1 MVTLAKGR
9 KNKTIQDIDQGERMN
24 KKIKYAF
31 APVVLLALLIT
42 GCSSKETVTEEPT
55 MDTTTTVEN
64 TETLEESM
72 GEEGMSEEGMSE
84 EGTAHAAGH
93 HHLRGNGLKSME
105 SGYEIKLINETYK
118 AKKAANLEF
127 TLTKDGEILKEIP
140 IAHEYPVHL
149 VVVAKNLSWYSHIHP
164 VQDVNDP
171 QMKWVVPINFPY
183 DGEYRVIAQF
193 NQPMSDHEMSYAIGA
208 ELKVG
213 SGKFA
218 KEGILVPPFQATQQS
233 APSKFNVT
241 LDSEGPLTSEE
252 HTKSTFTVKD
262 SLGNPVSLGMYLK
275 AGAHIFGFRV
285 QDGAYVHLHGDLS
298 TGSDQILVDMEFTPG
313 PGKYRLF
320 VEFMAAGRVERTGFT
335 VDVA

>member
-9 KNKTIQDIDQGERMN
+9 ISKTIQNIDQGEKMN
-24 KKIKYAF
+24 KNIKYAF
-31 APVVLLALLIT
+31 VPVVFLALLIS

-55 MDTTTTVEN
+55 MGTTTTVEN

-72 GEEGMSEEGMSE
+72 GEEGMSEEG
-84 EGTAHAAGH
+84 TAHAAGH
-93 HHLRGNGLKSME
+93 HHLTGDGLKSME
-105 SGYEIKLINETYK
+105 SGYEIKLLNSTYK
-118 AKKAANLEF
+118 AKSAANLEF

-149 VVVAKNLSWYSHIHP
+149 VVVAKNLSWYTHIHP
-164 VQDVNDP
+164 VQDINDP

-241 LDSEGPLTSEE
+241 LDSEGPLTSET

-275 AGAHIFGFRV
+275 AGAHIIGFRV

-298 TGSDQILVDMEFTPG
+298 TGADQILVDMEFTPG

-320 VEFMAAGRVERTGFT
+320 VEFMADGGVERTGFT
-335 VDVA
+335 VDVS

>member
-1 MVTLAKGR
+1 
-9 KNKTIQDIDQGERMN
+9 MN
-24 KKIKYAF
+24 KSIKYAF
-31 APVVLLALLIT
+31 VPVVLLALLVT
-42 GCSSKETVTEEPT
+42 GCSSKETVTEESMT
-55 MDTTTTVEN
+55 DTTTSAEGTN
-64 TETLEESM
+64 TETV
-72 GEEGMSEEGMSE
+72 EEGMNEEGMDAE
-84 EGTAHAAGH
+84 EGTVHAAGH
-93 HHLRGNGLKSME
+93 HHLTGNGLKSME
-105 SGYEIKLINETYK
+105 SGYEIKLINATYK

-127 TLTKDGEILKEIP
+127 TLTKDGDALKEIP

-149 VVVAKNLSWYSHIHP
+149 VVVAKNLSWVTHIHP
-164 VQDVNDP
+164 VQDVKDANL
-171 QMKWVVPINFPY
+171 KWVVPINFPY

-262 SLGNPVSLGMYLK
+262 TAGNPVSLGMYLK
-275 AGAHIFGFRV
+275 AGAHILGFRV
-285 QDGAYVHLHGDLS
+285 EDGAYVHLHGDLS
-298 TGSDQILVDMEFTPG
+298 ASADQVLVDMEFTPG

-320 VEFMAAGRVERTGFT
+320 IEFMAAGGVERAGFT
-335 VDVA
+335 VDVS

>member
-9 KNKTIQDIDQGERMN
+9 ISKTIQNIDQGEKMN
-24 KKIKYAF
+24 KNIKYAF
-31 APVVLLALLIT
+31 VPVVLLALLIT
-42 GCSSKETVTEEPT
+42 GCSSKETVEPT

-72 GEEGMSEEGMSE
+72 SEEGMSA

-93 HHLRGNGLKSME
+93 HHLTGDGLKSMV
-105 SGYEIKLINETYK
+105 SGYEIKLINSTFK
-118 AKKAANLEF
+118 AKSAANLEF

-140 IAHEYPVHL
+140 ISHEYPVHL
-149 VVVAKNLSWYSHIHP
+149 VVVAKNLSWYTHIHP

-193 NQPMSDHEMSYAIGA
+193 NQPMSDHEMIYAIGA

-241 LDSEGPLTSEE
+241 LDA
-252 HTKSTFTVKD
+252 VVV
-262 SLGNPVSLGMYLK
+262 PV
-275 AGAHIFGFRV
+275 IF
-285 QDGAYVHLHGDLS
+285 
-298 TGSDQILVDMEFTPG
+298 E
-313 PGKYRLF
+313 
-320 VEFMAAGRVERTGFT
+320 
-335 VDVA
+335 